1 MGMWIRRIIGISSK
15 GQATSSIEK
24 YPVSFGEKK
33 RLVYGSCIQLFCCSC
48 MNKVKE

>member
-1 MGMWIRRIIGISSK
+1 MGMWISWIIGISSK

-33 RLVYGSCIQLFCCSC
+33 KTSTWILYPIILLF
-48 MNKVKE
+48 MYE